1 MGDTPINKKLK
12 SYLISCYVVSMYY
25 EDGRTLW
32 GKRSLTQLPIIH
44 TKRIKG
50 GVFMGIGS
58 DSILDMYLYETNTLL
73 EQLDGILLAAEQ
85 ADTFSQDD
93 VNEIFRIMHTIK
105 GSSAMM
111 EYHSLMTVAHRI
123 EDLFFLIR
131 EKSIAVVP
139 EGLRPEL
146 FDMVFQAVDF
156 FRGEIDRVQNGE
168 PLLETIGSVVDKINS
183 LIYKIQQDSNTKSG
197 LTKAVTP
204 SGAPELPAAAASS
217 RSYPFGLRVFFDEGS
232 GMEHLRSFMLV
243 NSIKDYCPDFL
254 YAPENVEQD
263 STNAELIADEGFLL
277 WFATAQDRAAVVPTV
292 KSTGSVRAY
301 QPVDLK
307 IDAPAEE
314 LLQMPAAPAFGVESQ
329 PQADVAAGPAE
340 NAPSQH
346 APSQHAKESL
356 ISVNLAKLDQ
366 LMAVV
371 GEIVITESMVT
382 ASPDLKGLRL
392 DNFTRSARQLR
403 KLTDDLQDVSM
414 SLRMVPVSGIFQK
427 MNRIV
432 RDIGKKLNKKVKLTL
447 IGEETEVDK
456 TIVDSI
462 SDPIMHIVRN
472 SMDHG
477 LETSEADRMI
487 AGKDPVGEII
497 LSARHTGGE
506 VIIEIKDDGR
516 GVDLAAV
523 LAKAQRSGL
532 ASPDQEYTQKEIL
545 NFLMMPGFSTN
556 TQVTEFSGRGVG
568 MDVVKKN
575 VGEVGGTVSISS
587 EWGRGMITTLK
598 IPLTMAIMDGME
610 VAVGGSIF
618 TIPINNIRQSFK
630 VQAADVIY
638 DPSRGEIIKCM
649 DQFYPIVRAKQ
660 VFELKRGYDDI
671 GDGILVWVEAG
682 ERSYCLFV
690 DELRGE
696 QQIVVKPLPTYVN
709 EFHVKNYGITGCSIL
724 GDGSISLILDIANL
738 FSGFQDRL

>member
-1 MGDTPINKKLK
+1 MG
-12 SYLISCYVVSMYY
+12 S
-25 EDGRTLW
+25 
-32 GKRSLTQLPIIH
+32 
-44 TKRIKG
+44 
-50 GVFMGIGS
+50 GS
-58 DSILDMYLYETNTLL
+58 DSILDMYLFETNTLL

-111 EYHSLMTVAHRI
+111 EYSSLMTVAHRI

-131 EKSIAVVP
+131 EKTMDVVP
-139 EGLRPEL
+139 ESLRPEL

-156 FRGEIDRVQNGE
+156 FRGEIERVENGE
-168 PLLETIGSVVDKINS
+168 PLLEDIGSVVDKINS
-183 LIYKIQQDSNTKSG
+183 LIDKIQRGEAADSSP
-197 LTKAVTP
+197 AQAEVP
-204 SGAPELPAAAASS
+204 ADAPLAAETEIAAADK
-217 RSYPFGLRVFFDEGS
+217 SYPFGLRVFFDEGS
-232 GMEHLRSFMLV
+232 GMEHLRAFMLA
-243 NSIKDYCPDFL
+243 NSIRDFCSDFV
-254 YAPENVEQD
+254 YVPENVEQ
-263 STNAELIADEGFLL
+263 SSACAEIIADEGFLL
-277 WFATAQDRAAVVPTV
+277 WFRSAQDRDAALSAV
-292 KSTGSVRAY
+292 KGAGSVRAY

-307 IDAPAEE
+307 AHAAHAPAQER
-314 LLQMPAAPAFGVESQ
+314 ASAPTVSAPVPGVEAAAADLLLKEQVKSA
-329 PQADVAAGPAE
+329 PVQATS
-340 NAPSQH
+340 SQH
-346 APSQHAKESL
+346 PKESL

-414 SLRMVPVSGIFQK
+414 SLRMVPVSNMFQK

-432 RDIGKKLNKKVKLTL
+432 RDIGKKLNKRVKLTL

-462 SDPIMHIVRN
+462 GDPIMHIVRN

-477 LETSEADRMI
+477 LETSEDQRIA

-497 LSARHTGGE
+497 LSARQTGGE
-506 VIIEIKDDGR
+506 VIIEIRDDGR
-516 GVDLAAV
+516 GVDLSAV
-523 LAKAQRSGL
+523 LAKAQRVGL

-556 TQVTEFSGRGVG
+556 SEVTEFSGRGVG

-587 EWGRGMITTLK
+587 EWGRGMVTTLK

-610 VAVGGSIF
+610 VSVGGSIF

-630 VQAADVIY
+630 VQTSDVIH
-638 DPSRGEIIKCM
+638 DPARGEIIKCM
-649 DQFYPIVRAKQ
+649 DQFYPIVRAKE
-660 VFELKRGYDDI
+660 VFQLERGHESI
-671 GDGILVWVEAG
+671 EDGILIWVEAG
-682 ERSYCLFV
+682 EQSYCLFV

-696 QQIVVKPLPTYVN
+696 QQTVVKPLPGYVN
-709 EFHVKNYGITGCSIL
+709 EFHIKNYGITGCSIL
-724 GDGSISLILDIANL
+724 GDGSISIILDIAGL
-738 FSGFQDRL
+738 FSGFRGGL

>member
-1 MGDTPINKKLK
+1 
-12 SYLISCYVVSMYY
+12 
-25 EDGRTLW
+25 
-32 GKRSLTQLPIIH
+32 
-44 TKRIKG
+44 
-50 GVFMGIGS
+50 MGIGS

-73 EQLDGILLAAEQ
+73 EQLDGILLTAEQ

-111 EYHSLMTVAHRI
+111 EYGSLMTVAHRI

-131 EKSIAVVP
+131 EKTIAVVP
-139 EGLRPEL
+139 ETLRPEL
-146 FDMVFQAVDF
+146 FDIVFQAVDF
-156 FRGEIDRVQNGE
+156 FRGEIERIENGE
-168 PLLETIGSVVDKINS
+168 PLLETIGTVVDKINS
-183 LIYKIQQDSNTKSG
+183 IIDKIKRGSASDSDTAQECASAG
-197 LTKAVTP
+197 EVQ
-204 SGAPELPAAAASS
+204 APQTVPAAAQH
-217 RSYPFGLRVFFDEGS
+217 SYSFGLRVFFDEGS
-232 GMEHLRSFMLV
+232 GMEHLRAFMLV
-243 NSIKDYCPDFL
+243 GSIRDFCPDFI
-254 YAPENVEQD
+254 YAPENVEQN
-263 STNAELIADEGFLL
+263 SANAELIADEGFLL
-277 WFATAQDRAAVVPTV
+277 WFPTAQDRDAAVPAV

-307 IDAPAEE
+307 AQTPAGEAAFKAPAALAPSVEARP
-314 LLQMPAAPAFGVESQ
+314 QAAAAAPVEVGSQ
-329 PQADVAAGPAE
+329 STASHPA
-340 NAPSQH
+340 S
-346 APSQHAKESL
+346 SQHAKESL

-414 SLRMVPVSGIFQK
+414 SLRMVPVSSMFQK

-462 SDPIMHIVRN
+462 GDPIMHIVRN

-477 LETSEADRMI
+477 LECSEEERLA

-497 LSARHTGGE
+497 LSAHHTGGE
-506 VIIEIKDDGR
+506 VIIEIKDDGQ
-516 GVDLAAV
+516 GVDIPAV
-523 LAKAQRSGL
+523 LAKAQRAGL
-532 ASPDQEYTQKEIL
+532 ANPDQEYTQKEIL
-545 NFLMMPGFSTN
+545 GFLMMPGFSTN
-556 TQVTEFSGRGVG
+556 TEVTEFSGRGVG

-575 VGEVGGTVSISS
+575 VGDVGGTVSVTS
-587 EWGRGMITTLK
+587 EWGKGMTTTLK

-610 VAVGGSIF
+610 VAVGKTIF

-630 VQAADVIY
+630 VETSEVIH
-638 DPSRGEIIKCM
+638 DPARGEIIKCM
-649 DQFYPIVRAKQ
+649 GQFYPIVRAKS
-660 VFELKRGYDDI
+660 VFQLEHGFDDI
-671 GDGILVWVEAG
+671 EDGILIWVEAG

-696 QQIVVKPLPTYVN
+696 QQIVVKPLPAYVN
-709 EFHVKNYGITGCSIL
+709 EFHIKNCGITGCSIL
-724 GDGSISLILDIANL
+724 GDGSISIILDIANL
-738 FSGFQDRL
+738 FSGFQDGL